1 MMKDIFRFLS
11 NKMKMSF
18 LEFFIFW
25 SYSALFTQ
33 LCFAT
38 TNLKSFRISSK
49 SEKLS
54 FWFCW
59 LQIDFPCF
67 CFYEM
72 SLIMVNFVCSTFLSS
87 YAVVPIPLFSL
98 SKYEWN
104 DACFTTSYPKLLVFS
119 LLLSFQFSHWEGI
132 EPTNNQITFTLQ
144 WSLNIFNLCS
154 RNYKLYR
161 MNQKLI
167 SFYYICCIYLDLDIS
182 KLLCI
187 KWEVA
192 RLILIK

>member
-1 MMKDIFRFLS
+1 MNLFVRIRPIKLLLYW
-11 NKMKMSF
+11 SF
-18 LEFFIFW
+18 LQNFKTIRLDWKIFVAFDQFIADFVWMMHTMIKIIWWKIYLDFFQTKWKWVFWNFSFFW

-87 YAVVPIPLFSL
+87 YAVVPIPVFSL

-144 WSLNIFNLCS
+144 
-154 RNYKLYR
+154 
-161 MNQKLI
+161 
-167 SFYYICCIYLDLDIS
+167 
-182 KLLCI
+182 
-187 KWEVA
+187 
-192 RLILIK
+192 